1 MENRKPA
8 RHLSGI
14 RNLLANHRPLSI
26 RFSLALLVVACV
38 VPGSLMS
45 AFLIFDNYVSQRDQ
59 LIHDTIEIAG
69 AMATTLDRD
78 LASLE
83 SGLHVLAASPML
95 ATNDLGGFYHHAKRV
110 LPSQNADSYV
120 LLDASGRQLL
130 NTLRPFDE
138 PLSVTAGSHR
148 KQQVFETGT
157 TVVTDIFTGSVTGR
171 PVVAMAVPVHRD
183 GKIVYGLNVGI
194 APDRVAALLHRQ
206 RLPQGWI
213 AVVLDRSGA
222 VIARTQEMDR
232 FIGKKLRPDVIA
244 AVKNTP
250 EGFIEMTTLEGTPV
264 VTAFSRSD
272 MSNWSVLVSI
282 PKSALTRSLEQALLL
297 LIVATAM
304 LLSGGLWMAY
314 KLGERIAHAIH
325 GLTLPAMELG
335 SGNAV
340 TVPPLHLKEADEVG
354 QALVAASHLLVA
366 AQQRANF
373 DLLTGLANRT
383 LFHEILNQQIALSIR
398 AGSELSLLYI
408 DLDDFKKIN
417 DLRGHAVGDDV
428 LRTAAARIRNGI
440 RGSDVAARL
449 GGDEFVVL
457 LVDSGAG
464 NSRHVAAKLIAL
476 LAEPYPL
483 LQSEIG
489 VSASIG
495 IATFPGA
502 ATMGGTL
509 LDVADAAMYE
519 AKKSGKNRCVMAEQ
533 VARE

>member
-8 RHLSGI
+8 RRLPGI
-14 RNLLANHRPLSI
+14 RALIADHRPLSI
-26 RFSLALLVVACV
+26 RSSLALLVIACV

-59 LIHDTIEIAG
+59 LIHDTVEIAG
-69 AMATTLDRD
+69 ALATTLDRD

-95 ATNDLGGFYHHAKRV
+95 ATDDLGGFYDHAKQV

-130 NTLRPFDE
+130 NTLRPYVE
-138 PLSVTAGSHR
+138 PPSVTAGSHR
-148 KQQVFETGT
+148 KQQVFETGA

-171 PVVAMAVPVHRD
+171 PVLAMAVPVHRD

-194 APDRVAALLHRQ
+194 APDRVAGLLQRQ

-222 VIARTQEMDR
+222 VIARTQEMSR

-244 AVKNTP
+244 AVRNMP
-250 EGFIEMTTLEGTPV
+250 EGFIEMVTLEGMPV
-264 VTAFSRSD
+264 VTAFSRSE
-272 MSNWSVLVSI
+272 MSSWTVLVSI
-282 PKSALTRSLEQALLL
+282 PKSALTRGLEQALLL

-304 LLSGGLWMAY
+304 LLSGGLWMAW
-314 KLGERIAHAIH
+314 KLGGRIARAIH
-325 GLTLPAMELG
+325 GLTGPALELG

-354 QALVAASHLLVA
+354 KALMAASHLMLA

-373 DLLTGLANRT
+373 DVLTGLANRT
-383 LFHEILNQQIALSIR
+383 LFHEILNQQMALAIR
-398 AGSELSLLYI
+398 GGSELSLLYV

-440 RGSDVAARL
+440 RASDVAARL

-457 LVDSGAG
+457 LVESGAG
-464 NSRHVAAKLIAL
+464 NASTVAAKLKAL
-476 LAEPYPL
+476 LAAPYPL
-483 LQSEIG
+483 LELETG

-502 ATMGGTL
+502 ATSGGTL
-509 LDVADAAMYE
+509 LDLADAAMYE
-519 AKKSGKNRCVMAEQ
+519 AKKSGKNRCVTAEQ
-533 VARE
+533 ASRE